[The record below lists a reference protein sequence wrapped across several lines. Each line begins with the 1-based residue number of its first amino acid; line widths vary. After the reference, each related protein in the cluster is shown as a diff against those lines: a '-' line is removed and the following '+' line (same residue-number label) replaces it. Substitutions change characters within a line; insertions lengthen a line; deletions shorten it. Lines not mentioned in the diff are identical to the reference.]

1 MKTNDKFHDNVVV
14 LGSAAQLAVNVI
26 KEVAGNEIADTVEK
40 QPLSTMLADTCVA
53 SINSQLTK
61 KGAV

>member
-1 MKTNDKFHDNVVV
+1 MKTTDKLHDNTVV

-40 QPLSTMLADTCVA
+40 QPLSVMLADTCVA

>member
-1 MKTNDKFHDNVVV
+1 MNVKDKFHDNTVV
-14 LGSAAQLAVNVI
+14 LGNATQLAVNII

-40 QPLSTMLADTCVA
+40 QPLSVMLADTCVA
-53 SINSQLTK
+53 NIKSQLTK